1 MQNKEKIQE
10 DKKMAELIYVQADET
25 LGFGDYT
32 LDAKAKVDGFEFQGD
47 LYKVKTYFEIT
58 KLKKNGVIVYE
69 SVPGTKVS
77 HFKADEKEVIFVV
90 EGKEDT
96 QITLELEPE
105 KEYKIFVDD
114 VQILRPIKF
123 IEETKTDA
131 QFKDNIIFYGNL
143 NLIYQLGI
151 QK

>member
-1 MQNKEKIQE
+1 
-10 DKKMAELIYVQADET
+10 MAELIYVQADET

-58 KLKKNGVIVYE
+58 KLKKNGVLVYE

-77 HFKADEKEVIFVV
+77 HFKADEREVIFVV

-114 VQILRPIKF
+114 VQTGKMKTNFGGKLVLSAELAENK
-123 IEETKTDA
+123 ETKVRVV
-131 QFKDNIIFYGNL
+131 KL
-143 NLIYQLGI
+143 
-151 QK
+151 

>member
-1 MQNKEKIQE
+1 
-10 DKKMAELIYVQADET
+10 MAELIYVQADET

-47 LYKVKTYFEIT
+47 LYKVKTYYEIT
-58 KLKKNGVIVYE
+58 KLKKNGVLVYE

-114 VQILRPIKF
+114 VQTGKMKTNFGGKLVLSAELAENKG
-123 IEETKTDA
+123 TKVRVV
-131 QFKDNIIFYGNL
+131 KL
-143 NLIYQLGI
+143 
-151 QK
+151 

>member
-1 MQNKEKIQE
+1 
-10 DKKMAELIYVQADET
+10 MAELIYVQADET

-32 LDAKAKVDGFEFQGD
+32 LDEKVKVDGFEFEGN
-47 LYKVKTYFEIT
+47 LYKVKTYYEIT
-58 KLKKNGVIVYE
+58 KLKKNGVLVYE

-77 HFKADEKEVIFVV
+77 HFKADEKEVTFAV

-114 VQILRPIKF
+114 VQTGKMKTNFGGKLVLSAELAENK
-123 IEETKTDA
+123 ETKVRVV
-131 QFKDNIIFYGNL
+131 KL
-143 NLIYQLGI
+143 
-151 QK
+151 

>member
-1 MQNKEKIQE
+1 
-10 DKKMAELIYVQADET
+10 MAELIYVQADET

-32 LDAKAKVDGFEFQGD
+32 LDAKAKVEGFEFQGD

-58 KLKKNGVIVYE
+58 KLKKNGVLVYE

-105 KEYKIFVDD
+105 KEYKIFIDD
-114 VQILRPIKF
+114 VQTGKMKTNLGGKLVLSA
-123 IEETKTDA
+123 ELAENKETKVRVV
-131 QFKDNIIFYGNL
+131 KL
-143 NLIYQLGI
+143 
-151 QK
+151 

>member
-1 MQNKEKIQE
+1 
-10 DKKMAELIYVQADET
+10 MAELIYVQADET

-58 KLKKNGVIVYE
+58 KLKKNGVLVYE

-105 KEYKIFVDD
+105 KEYKIFIDD
-114 VQILRPIKF
+114 VQTGKMKTNLGGKLVLSA
-123 IEETKTDA
+123 ELAENKETKVRVV
-131 QFKDNIIFYGNL
+131 KL
-143 NLIYQLGI
+143 
-151 QK
+151 